1 MKKNSKALIDW
12 KNVED
17 RNNVISILNFININ
31 QGRIKKKYIAFIN
44 SIDLK
49 KERIEFQYKGSFNI
63 WETSVLKEVSFYKSD
78 YLNDVIKIFALKL
91 LVEESDF
98 DNIIISSLPSR
109 LKPILKT
116 YFNNNNIKC
125 NYNNSIKQKS
135 TLFLFNNNF
144 YHYCKSILFLAYHFY
159 SHFFL
164 IVRKPIT
171 TNFKKNKVLLFG
183 YLAHLK
189 TETFNNNE
197 FRSSIWGSLPEI
209 LKINEVEFNFMDIYV
224 KTKNIYNS
232 KYAHNLINKL
242 NSTEKRHSLIFS
254 YLEVKDYLK
263 VLVEFVKLQFRFL
276 NVSLILRKKLIYE
289 GINLY
294 YLYENDIKKS
304 FNGVVLLENLIW
316 NCAFKNFFSSVKE
329 DINIIY
335 IQENQS
341 WECILLNNFRL
352 YNKGKI
358 FSLQNSVLRNWD
370 LRYYNRF
377 SNMNFKPDNYLINSK
392 TAYDSFVFYGY
403 PKKKIIELESLRYSK
418 YKNIHFSTKK
428 NKNSVLLLGDYQ
440 INDTKDMLNKII
452 PYLSENGYSIG
463 YKAHPAR
470 STNFNILLKYNI
482 KIEFDEISNLIDY
495 ENFIVSTDSASSID
509 IFLLGIK
516 PIIYTIENKLNNN
529 PLSNQKDLLYSSDK
543 KEILEYLQK
552 PKNKVTNHQDFFYFD
567 DNYFRWN
574 DFIKKI

>member
-1 MKKNSKALIDW
+1 M
-12 KNVED
+12 
-17 RNNVISILNFININ
+17 
-31 QGRIKKKYIAFIN
+31 
-44 SIDLK
+44 
-49 KERIEFQYKGSFNI
+49 
-63 WETSVLKEVSFYKSD
+63 
-78 YLNDVIKIFALKL
+78 
-91 LVEESDF
+91 
-98 DNIIISSLPSR
+98 
-109 LKPILKT
+109 
-116 YFNNNNIKC
+116 
-125 NYNNSIKQKS
+125 
-135 TLFLFNNNF
+135 
-144 YHYCKSILFLAYHFY
+144 
-159 SHFFL
+159 
-164 IVRKPIT
+164 
-171 TNFKKNKVLLFG
+171 
-183 YLAHLK
+183 
-189 TETFNNNE
+189 
-197 FRSSIWGSLPEI
+197 
-209 LKINEVEFNFMDIYV
+209 
-224 KTKNIYNS
+224 
-232 KYAHNLINKL
+232 
-242 NSTEKRHSLIFS
+242 IFS

-482 KIEFDEISNLIDY
+482 N
-495 ENFIVSTDSASSID
+495 
-509 IFLLGIK
+509 
-516 PIIYTIENKLNNN
+516 
-529 PLSNQKDLLYSSDK
+529 
-543 KEILEYLQK
+543 
-552 PKNKVTNHQDFFYFD
+552 
-567 DNYFRWN
+567 
-574 DFIKKI
+574 